1 MAHLT
6 VLGKRRVVRAVDYQV
21 PLDAKLAFSQD
32 VLKIVIPLVTLKDPQ
47 NPIPPA
53 DTSTDTTTT
62 T

>member
-6 VLGKRRVVRAVDYQV
+6 VLSRRRIARAVDYQV

-32 VLKIVIPLVTLKDPQ
+32 VLKIVIPLVTLKDPR
-47 NPIPPA
+47 NPLPPD
-53 DTSTDTTTT
+53 DTDDDTTTT